1 MHDQTTE
8 KPINR
13 KIIFR
18 KINIF
23 LGIVVLIF
31 LVLAGRM
38 AYLQLFEA
46 ERYRT
51 LATENSLRLI
61 AIPAPRGEIYDRNGA
76 KLVGNRPL
84 YSVSLIKL
92 DQSEAEMDAVVERLA
107 GILELEQAAIRER
120 IEDASLRRYDRVT
133 LARDVPIEVVS
144 RIEEAAIDL
153 PGVSID
159 LEPMRDYPYGSLL
172 AHVLG
177 YIREIQPQQLETYRD
192 QGYRMGDQF
201 GQDGLENTF
210 EAYLRGE
217 KGAQQIEVDAYERP
231 VRSLGTRDPVPGHD
245 LHLTINAEVQA
256 AAEEALAAAVE
267 AAHKANGDSQAAS
280 AVAIDVRNGDVL
292 VLASYPSYDPGMFA
306 GDVSVAQVQDV
317 FNSPARPFIN
327 RAIQSAYPPGSI
339 FKMVTAMSALE
350 EGVITPS
357 YTVHDPGYYWHDRM
371 YTCWVYPRGHG
382 SVNVERAIKV
392 SCNTFFWTVG
402 RMVGPEAMARYAA
415 EFGLGEKTG
424 IELNG
429 EASGVLPTADYKRN
443 QIEAQLNRRFNPQ
456 FEEIEQRY
464 RPLIDKALT
473 DEERSR
479 LTKDMEQELG
489 QVQAQYDKYAWELV
503 WRDYDTLNMSI
514 GQGYNAYTPLQLA
527 NYVAAIAN
535 GGTLYRPRL
544 VQRIVSHDGEV
555 VQEFRPEI
563 IRRVA
568 VSEENLAVVRR
579 GMSMVTENGGTGYG
593 IFWDFPVRT
602 AGKTGTAEVFGKSNH
617 AVYVSYAPVEDPE
630 IAVAVIVEHGGQ
642 GSATAAPVAREI
654 LEAYFNLDEEEE
666 EEEGEAGSR
675 ETDTPDGP
683 PIEGDDAANDDAPGN
698 SGETGSGQ
706 ELGRTEEN
714 EPAEETDPAEE
725 DDAAGESG
733 PPEDGEPAGESDPA
747 EDTWYPVEGGAGT
760 EQE

>member
-1 MHDQTTE
+1 MQNQTAE

-13 KIIFR
+13 KIISK

-23 LGIVVLIF
+23 LAIVVLIF
-31 LVLAGRM
+31 LILAGRV
-38 AYLQLFEA
+38 AYLQLFET

-51 LATENSLRLI
+51 LAAENSLRLI
-61 AIPAPRGEIYDRNGA
+61 AITAPRGEIYDRNGV

-84 YSVSLIKL
+84 YNVSLIQL
-92 DQSEAEMDAVVERLA
+92 DQSEAEMEAVVEYLA
-107 GILELEQAAIRER
+107 GVLEMEPAAIREK
-120 IEDASLRRYDRVT
+120 IEDASPRRYERVV

-144 RIEEAAIDL
+144 RIEEAATDL

-159 LEPMRDYPYGSLL
+159 LEPMREYPYGSLL

-177 YIREIQPQQLETYRD
+177 YIREIQPHQLEKYSNE
-192 QGYRMGDQF
+192 GYRMGDQF

-231 VRSLGTRDPVPGHD
+231 VRSVGRRDPVPGHD
-245 LHLTINAEVQA
+245 LYLTINAEVQA
-256 AAEEALAAAVE
+256 AAEKALAAAVE
-267 AAHKANGDSQAAS
+267 KAYKDNGDSQAAS

-292 VLASYPSYDPGMFA
+292 ALASYPSYDPSMFA
-306 GDVSVAQVQDV
+306 GDVSAAQVQEV
-317 FNSPARPFIN
+317 FNSPARPLIN
-327 RAIQSAYPPGSI
+327 RVIQSSYPPGSI
-339 FKMVTAMSALE
+339 FKMVTALSALE

-357 YTVHDPGYYWHDRM
+357 FTVHDPGYYWHDRM

-382 SVNVERAIKV
+382 NVNVERAIKV

-402 RMVGPEAMARYAA
+402 RMVGPEAMAAYAA

-429 EASGVLPTADYKRN
+429 EARGVLPTADYKRE
-443 QIEAQLNRRFNPQ
+443 QIQAQLDRRFNPQ
-456 FEEIEQRY
+456 FEEVEQRY
-464 RPLIDKALT
+464 RPLIESAAT
-473 DEERSR
+473 SEERNR
-479 LTKDMEQELG
+479 LTEDMEKELARIQG
-489 QVQAQYDKYAWELV
+489 QYDRYAWELV
-503 WRDYDTLNMSI
+503 WREYDTLNMSI

-544 VQRIVSHDGEV
+544 VQRVVSHDGKV
-555 VQEFRPEI
+555 VEEFGPEI

-593 IFWDFPVRT
+593 VFWDFPIPT

-617 AVYVSYAPVEDPE
+617 AVYVSYAPVENPE

-642 GSATAAPVAREI
+642 GSATAAPVAKEI
-654 LEAYFNLDEEEE
+654 LKAYFGLDKEEEE
-666 EEEGEAGSR
+666 SASQHAETPDSEGNRPADHTAPADGIGPR
-675 ETDTPDGP
+675 ETGP
-683 PIEGDDAANDDAPGN
+683 QGN
-698 SGETGSGQ
+698 QSQETGRA
-706 ELGRTEEN
+706 EEPGRVEEN
-714 EPAEETDPAEE
+714 EPNGEAQPEE
-725 DDAAGESG
+725 GESG
-733 PPEDGEPAGESDPA
+733 GGNDSVNEGGPVNE
-747 EDTWYPVEGGAGT
+747 TWYPVEGT
-760 EQE
+760 EGME